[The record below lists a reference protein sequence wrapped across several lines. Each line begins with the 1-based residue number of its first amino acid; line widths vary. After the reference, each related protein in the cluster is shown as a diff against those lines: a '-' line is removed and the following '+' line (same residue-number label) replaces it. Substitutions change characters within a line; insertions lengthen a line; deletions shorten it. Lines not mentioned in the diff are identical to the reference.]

1 MATEILYSGDGSD
14 TTFDITFPYLT
25 HADIKVS
32 LKELKSDATEPYDAN
47 DYHYKDKSDP
57 GDYSI
62 SDNTVIFTTAPANGT
77 GLLENN
83 IKITRATVITS
94 PEHEYTAG
102 SSITAAKLNENQKQ
116 ALYAIE
122 EAGEITATP
131 GGIST
136 GDKGPIFVSSDSSW
150 SMQANSIANTH
161 LQDNSVGINE
171 IAPNSVN
178 GNELVDNVVI
188 PDNNSIKFGTGED
201 LHIYHDATNS
211 KNKIHASGTGGLEI
225 WGNGTD
231 NIEIRADGTK
241 NGIIVKS
248 GAETELYHNGNE
260 KFQTSSTGVTTTGT
274 THSTTGYTFGGTSS
288 WWHEGDANKP
298 TLRIGT
304 DGPSLEVSEPT
315 TNNINLKNL
324 NGDLKLDNNVTISGN
339 LTLTNGVL
347 YPRSASGDR
356 FGIIP
361 WVDTAGVMEIGK
373 YIDFH
378 KTDGSTDENDRDL
391 RIAPVD
397 NPHNEAILGMN
408 WPGTSSW
415 YHFITTSANNIK
427 HLNWVNDST
436 DYLQIYHIDETNT
449 AQIAGI
455 NITSSDATLKENIV
469 DSTYD
474 ALDCIKKLKLRDF
487 DWKPEYKTGS
497 VQCGLVAQ
505 EAETVNSSF
514 VIDVK
519 DGYKQLNCDRMVQVS
534 LKAIQDLISK
544 VETLE
549 AKVAALEAQ

>member
-1 MATEILYSGDGSD
+1 MATEKTYNGDGSD

-25 HADIKVS
+25 HADIGVS
-32 LKELKSDATEPYDAN
+32 VGGVTKTVGS
-47 DYHYKDKSDP
+47 
-57 GDYSI
+57 DYSI
-62 SDNTVIFTTAPANGT
+62 TGNTVTFTTAPPSGTANVKLYRNT
-77 GLLENN
+77 N
-83 IKITRATVITS
+83 IDT

-102 SSITAAKLNENQKQ
+102 SAITAAKLNENQKQ

-122 EAGEITATP
+122 EAKLVTTTS
-131 GGIST
+131 GGITT
-136 GDKGPIFVSSDSSW
+136 GNKNDITVNSDTDW
-150 SMQANSIANTH
+150 VIRTDAVEQSMLA
-161 LQDNSVGINE
+161 DNSVGIDQ
-171 IAPNSVN
+171 IAPNSV
-178 GNELVDNVVI
+178 GGDELVDNVII
-188 PDNNSIKFGTGED
+188 PDANSIKFGTGED

-211 KNKIHASGTGGLEI
+211 KNKIHASGTGGLDI

-241 NGIIVKS
+241 NGIIVRP

-260 KFQTSSTGVTTTGT
+260 KFQTSSSGVTTTGT
-274 THSTTGYTFGGTSS
+274 THSTTGYTFGATNSYWS
-288 WWHEGDANKP
+288 ESADNTP
-298 TLRIGT
+298 TLRIGV
-304 DGPSLEVSEPT
+304 DGPDLKFSEPT
-315 TNNINLKNL
+315 SNTVKIENSD
-324 NGDLKLDNNVTISGN
+324 GDLILGDNVTISGN

-347 YPRSASGDR
+347 NPKSASGDR

-361 WVDTAGVMEIGK
+361 NVDSSGVMEIGN

-378 KTDGSTDENDRDL
+378 KTDGSTADRDL
-391 RIAPVD
+391 RVAPVD
-397 NPHNEAILGMN
+397 NVGGLTLLGMN
-408 WPGTSSW
+408 WPGGTA
-415 YHFITTSANNIK
+415 YYTFITSSANNIN
-427 HLNWVNDST
+427 HINWVDNSNT
-436 DYLQIYHIDETNT
+436 DYIQFHYYDQNDT
-449 AQIAGI
+449 AQVVGI
-455 NITSSDATLKENIV
+455 YVNVSDATLKENIV

-514 VIDVK
+514 VVDVK
-519 DGYKQLNCDRMVQVS
+519 DGYKQLNSDRMVQVS